1 MRLNTFVCV
10 MFLGLS
16 ILGTKMAS
24 ATSENSQPDRSTI
37 QELIRGQLSAFARND
52 AKGAYAYASPEI
64 QRKFQNPEIFIT
76 MVKRGYRPVY
86 QPREVSFGQIRAT
99 KNGPLQE
106 VYVVGPD
113 GNNWLALY
121 SFSQGAD
128 GSWKI
133 SGCYLTKSKGFA
145 A

>member
-16 ILGTKMAS
+16 FLGANMAS
-24 ATSENSQPDRSTI
+24 AASETSQPDRSTI
-37 QELIRGQLSAFARND
+37 QDLIRGQLSAFARND
-52 AKGAYAYASPEI
+52 AADAYSYASPEI

-76 MVKRGYRPVY
+76 MVKRGYRPVFK
-86 QPREVSFGQIRAT
+86 PREVSFGMTRDT
-99 KNGPLQE
+99 KGGPVQE
-106 VYVVGPD
+106 VFVVGPD

-121 SFSQGAD
+121 SFSQAAD
-128 GSWKI
+128 GNWKI
-133 SGCYLTKSKGFA
+133 AGCFLTKSKGFA